1 MTDVNKI
8 VYLLGKM
15 KDLKRSGWVRKDV
28 PNPESVADH
37 SFGLAMLA
45 FLLTPEHLDRNKCI
59 KMALIHDL
67 AEIYVGD
74 ITPFDRVA
82 PEAKHNMEKEAMD
95 KIAAD
100 LNCPEIAALFEEY
113 EADISPEAH
122 FMRNLDR
129 AEAILQAC
137 YYDDEGRAKSKLL
150 PEFFEYAE
158 KNIAVKNL
166 VITEIFEA
174 MAAKLQ

>member
-8 VYLLGKM
+8 VYLLGRM

-28 PNPESVADH
+28 VHPESVADH

-45 FLLTPEHLDRNKCI
+45 FLLTPEHLDRDKCI
-59 KMALIHDL
+59 KMALVHDL

-74 ITPFDRVA
+74 ITPFDNVA
-82 PEAKHNMEKEAMD
+82 PETKHTMEKEAMA

-100 LNCPEIAALFEEY
+100 FDCPEITALFEEY

-122 FMRNLDR
+122 FVRNLDR
-129 AEAILQAC
+129 AEAILQAS
-137 YYDDEGRAKSKLL
+137 YYDDEGRSKNKLL
-150 PEFFEYAE
+150 PEFFAYAE
-158 KNIAVKNL
+158 KNIAVKNQI
-166 VITEIFEA
+166 VTEIFEA
-174 MAAKLQ
+174 MAAKL

>member
-1 MTDVNKI
+1 MADMDKI
-8 VYLLGKM
+8 IFLLGKM

-28 PNPESVADH
+28 CYPESVADH
-37 SFGLAMLA
+37 CFGLAMLA
-45 FLLTPEHLDRNKCI
+45 FLLAPEHLDRNKCI

-74 ITPFDRVA
+74 ITPFDGVA
-82 PEAKHNMEKEAMD
+82 PEVKRSMETEAMN
-95 KIAAD
+95 KIATD
-100 LNCPEIAALFEEY
+100 FDCPEILTLFEEY

-129 AEAILQAC
+129 AEVILQAS
-137 YYDDEGRAKSKLL
+137 YYDEEGRAKNKLL

-158 KNIAVKNL
+158 KNITVKNR
-166 VITEIFEA
+166 IIAEIFEA
-174 MAAKLQ
+174 MAAKL